1 MGPFAQ
7 HLESSPLDESMPN
20 GALDSAIAM
29 LPVLVVEWRDQLEE
43 AILDLL
49 RQSPAYADQHNL
61 TTDVLYHASTVFT
74 CSRCRGVLTYPSVF
88 AHGCFSKMLSTTDE
102 WAISPNARMKK
113 TDTVSLS
120 RSQATWE
127 TGRVGALIHA
137 AFSEMTVEFGAGVS
151 IWYPGPL
158 LQFSDPMHLHTVSLL
173 DSLGLDRSTSA
184 TSFLATNPYVEGVC
198 QCFRPGV
205 AKRASAPRTAV
216 RWLQA
221 ISQCRRHRSGSYAD
235 SFAPVDEAHLQG
247 LAIHATAAPTRFAH
261 RCLWCG
267 VTLSS
272 FSMEWHL
279 MIKHG
284 LSRADAD
291 RVREIAPF
299 EAKRRD
305 STMMIGS

>member
-1 MGPFAQ
+1 MCGENCSYTYTPVHAEWNTIKDRLVQWMQEIREARERSRNLARMCERVKATLGDAYRTFILAQPSGAPVPTLAELALMGPFAQ

-29 LPVLVVEWRDQLEE
+29 LPALVVEWRDQLEE

-221 ISQCRRHRSGSYAD
+221 VRTRSS
-235 SFAPVDEAHLQG
+235 
-247 LAIHATAAPTRFAH
+247 
-261 RCLWCG
+261 
-267 VTLSS
+267 
-272 FSMEWHL
+272 
-279 MIKHG
+279 
-284 LSRADAD
+284 
-291 RVREIAPF
+291 
-299 EAKRRD
+299 
-305 STMMIGS
+305 